1 MAFKGTK
8 LYTVLFS
15 TAAAIAVA
23 LGGAAPASAASG
35 DVINP
40 LASKTYNYGSEFG
53 GRCVPTLWASANH
66 LGQDF
71 GAADGTTIRSI
82 ADGTVHQIRQ
92 PSGSSVSGRIVVK
105 HKIDGKTYYS
115 AYLHMWKPS
124 QYVKVGQKVSKGQRI
139 AKVGS
144 SGPSTGPH
152 LHLEIWENAYKGNG
166 TIINPTTFMLKNGV
180 NLKTQ
185 ASRITTKAQ
194 PANCTYY
201 ATSNTTLK
209 ATPSSSSITL
219 MSVPKGTKM
228 SSPNKVSTQSG
239 NYLKAVIN
247 GKTGWIYRGSI
258 TRSYVAPT
266 KPVTPAAK
274 PVPSAQYTNNSV
286 NFRTGAGTNYKV
298 IQYLAKN
305 TNVTATGVKSGNWV
319 QVKYGSKTGWISGNY
334 LTKGTAPKTST
345 SGASTGKT
353 TATTPYHT
361 RTNVNFRTG
370 ASTKYKSIQYLKKH
384 TNVAYTGKKSGG
396 WLQVKVGSKTGWIS
410 GNYLVKG
417 NAPKSSVKTSTS
429 GAAKGA
435 VKTTSKTT
443 AYHTKSSV
451 NFRTGASTKHKV
463 IKKFSAKTNVAF
475 TGKKSGNWWQVKQ
488 GGKTGWV
495 DSKYLTK
502 GNAPKSSAKS
512 STAKTTHYA
521 KANVN
526 FRTGASTKHKVIS
539 TVKKNANV
547 TATGKKSGG
556 WLQVKV
562 GNKTGWIS
570 GNYLIKGVR

>member
-35 DVINP
+35 DVVNP
-40 LASKTYNYGSEFG
+40 LNAKTYNYSSEFG

-71 GAADGTTIRSI
+71 GAADGTNIRSI
-82 ADGTVHQIRQ
+82 ADGTVSQIVQ
-92 PSGSSVSGRIVVK
+92 PSGSSVSGKIIVK
-105 HKIDGKTYYS
+105 HTIDGKTYYS
-115 AYLHMWKPS
+115 AYLHMWNPS
-124 QYVKVGQKVSKGQRI
+124 QYVKVGQAVSKGQLI

-152 LHLEIWENAYKGNG
+152 LHLEIWENAYRGNG
-166 TIINPTTFMLKNGV
+166 KTINPTTFMLNQGV

-185 ASRITTKAQ
+185 AKSVTTKAQ

-201 ATSNTTLK
+201 ATSDTTLK
-209 ATPSSSSITL
+209 ATPSSSSVSL
-219 MSVPKGTKM
+219 MNVPKGTKM
-228 SSPNKVSTQSG
+228 SSPNRVETQSG

-258 TRSYVAPT
+258 TRSYVAPA
-266 KPVTPAAK
+266 KPATPATK

-286 NFRTGAGTNYKV
+286 NLRAGAGTSYKV

-319 QVKYGSKTGWISGNY
+319 QVNYDSKTGWISGNY
-334 LTKGTAPKTST
+334 LTKGTAPK
-345 SGASTGKT
+345 ASTT
-353 TATTPYHT
+353 
-361 RTNVNFRTG
+361 
-370 ASTKYKSIQYLKKH
+370 
-384 TNVAYTGKKSGG
+384 
-396 WLQVKVGSKTGWIS
+396 
-410 GNYLVKG
+410 
-417 NAPKSSVKTSTS
+417 TSTS
-429 GAAKGA
+429 GAAKGT
-435 VKTTSKTT
+435 VKSTPATT

-451 NFRTGASTKHKV
+451 NFRTGASTKHSI
-463 IKKFSAKTNVAF
+463 IKKFPAKTNVAF

-495 DSKYLTK
+495 DGKYLTK
-502 GNAPKSSAKS
+502 GNAPVAKAKS
-512 STAKTTHYA
+512 VVKTTHYA

-526 FRTGASTKHKVIS
+526 LRTGASTNYKAIQ
-539 TVKKNANV
+539 TVKKNTNV
-547 TATGKKSGG
+547 TATGKKSGN

-570 GNYLIKGVR
+570 ANYLIKGVK